1 MRKGEGTLASP
12 LEEGKALTGPG
23 RGRRKRPLPPH
34 PPPPLSRLCWRM
46 TVGVQR
52 GGFGPSRATTRDRPY
67 HAPKHCSG
75 PFVHGRGDPLWSP
88 SLGRTLLSTR
98 AVIRQQ
104 SLYSA
109 RNLLIPTRPS
119 SRRTWRTQACTHM
132 QGSDGQSLPI
142 GQRNPPI
149 ESESQASKLT
159 CS

>member
-1 MRKGEGTLASP
+1 MTLNKIIRTSVGADLSRSP
-12 LEEGKALTGPG
+12 PIMAFNKLTRTPQ
-23 RGRRKRPLPPH
+23 
-34 PPPPLSRLCWRM
+34 RLCWRM

-104 SLYSA
+104 SPVRLCWRMTHRMELGLMIAKTRPMLRQLDLHLRPISA
-109 RNLLIPTRPS
+109 RFNQECHSPTKS
-119 SRRTWRTQACTHM
+119 
-132 QGSDGQSLPI
+132 
-142 GQRNPPI
+142 
-149 ESESQASKLT
+149 
-159 CS
+159 

>member
-1 MRKGEGTLASP
+1 GRRRGVGTLASP
-12 LEEGKALTGPG
+12 SSCSQERLAAPPTGDASVPT
-23 RGRRKRPLPPH
+23 PLPTSPAPTNVTICPPKK
-34 PPPPLSRLCWRM
+34 PPPERLCWRM

-104 SLYSA
+104 SHERA
-109 RNLLIPTRPS
+109 TPAPTRMSSPS
-119 SRRTWRTQACTHM
+119 PQ
-132 QGSDGQSLPI
+132 I
-142 GQRNPPI
+142 
-149 ESESQASKLT
+149 
-159 CS
+159 

>member
-1 MRKGEGTLASP
+1 MSWQAPHCLWLTNTQSAGTRISTLFY
-12 LEEGKALTGPG
+12 T
-23 RGRRKRPLPPH
+23 LPPIQKAT
-34 PPPPLSRLCWRM
+34 PTWPQPALKADQLSSYFFRGQNRLTKNIYKRDAEQWRSPFYRLCWRM

-52 GGFGPSRATTRDRPY
+52 GGFGPSRATTRDRPD

-119 SRRTWRTQACTHM
+119 SRRT
-132 QGSDGQSLPI
+132 
-142 GQRNPPI
+142 
-149 ESESQASKLT
+149 
-159 CS
+159 